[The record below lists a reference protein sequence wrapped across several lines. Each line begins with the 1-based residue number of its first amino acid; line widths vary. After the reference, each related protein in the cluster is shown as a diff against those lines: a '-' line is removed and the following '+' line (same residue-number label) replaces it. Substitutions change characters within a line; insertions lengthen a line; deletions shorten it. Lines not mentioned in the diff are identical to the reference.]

1 MNENGALH
9 LNPAQPTIYLGFSGV
24 IHVGEGLVAA
34 DGTVTLDSGNKP
46 FHLAHLLTEALTPYP
61 QVQLILTTTWT
72 RTLGEERTV
81 AMLPSPLRERVVGTT
96 LKFPGRLGELRDGTW
111 RTGSILRHASA
122 CAIDTWLALG
132 DDFFGVPSDMQS
144 HFVRLPSE
152 TGLAAPEVLGRLRT
166 WLAENGR
173 RVASLRDNP

>member
-1 MNENGALH
+1 MNEIGSPH
-9 LNPAQPTIYLGFSGV
+9 LDPAQPTIYLGFSGV

-34 DGTVTLDSGNKP
+34 NGKVTLDSGNEP

-61 QVQLILTTTWT
+61 HVQLILTTAWT
-72 RTLGEERTV
+72 RTLGEMRTA
-81 AMLPSPLRERVVGTT
+81 AMLPEQLRKRVVGTT
-96 LKFPGRLGELRDGTW
+96 LKFPGRLGEIRDGTW
-111 RTGSILRHASA
+111 RTGSILRHTFA
-122 CAIDTWLALG
+122 CAIETWLALG

-173 RVASLRDNP
+173 REASLRDNP